1 LPFVFSDGEVRGYL
15 VIHNFSE
22 GKFFRME
29 EKNILE
35 ISSML
40 VKSKLEILSNFRKIE
55 KISKTD
61 FLTGLPNRNEIEN
74 IAITEVE
81 RCNRDQ
87 SYNFSLALIDL
98 DNFKYY
104 NDTFGHMIGDLILKE
119 FASLL
124 RATVRKIDFVGRYGG
139 DEFVVIMPSTDRN
152 KAVLAAKR
160 WIRKIFSSDF
170 YMDILRSFSGSQVYI
185 PEDKKLSM
193 SVGVAD
199 FKEVGYNIQE
209 LFELA
214 DKRLYVSKS
223 KGKSVVT

>member
-1 LPFVFSDGEVRGYL
+1 VRGYL

-40 VKSKLEILSNFRKIE
+40 VKSKLEILSDFRKIE

-81 RCNRDQ
+81 RYNRDQ
-87 SYNFSLALIDL
+87 NYNFSLALIDL

-139 DEFVVIMPSTDRN
+139 DEFIVIMPSTDRN

>member
-1 LPFVFSDGEVRGYL
+1 
-15 VIHNFSE
+15 
-22 GKFFRME
+22 M
-29 EKNILE
+29 
-35 ISSML
+35 
-40 VKSKLEILSNFRKIE
+40 
-55 KISKTD
+55 
-61 FLTGLPNRNEIEN
+61 
-74 IAITEVE
+74 
-81 RCNRDQ
+81 
-87 SYNFSLALIDL
+87 
-98 DNFKYY
+98 
-104 NDTFGHMIGDLILKE
+104 KE

-124 RATVRKIDFVGRYGG
+124 RTTVRKIDFVGRYGG
-139 DEFVVIMPSTDRN
+139 DEFVVIMPSTDRS

-160 WIRKIFSSDF
+160 WIRKIFASNF

-199 FKEVGYNIQE
+199 FEEVGYNIQE